1 MNALLLT
8 ALLIGQCPGGVCPA
22 PVSYSQPVASYEWR
36 KFNDDSY
43 GLMYGGMQIGLYCPS
58 RNTYWAVDTRT
69 QTYGAPQA
77 PPVEPPVKAE
87 APKSVGNIWETSGVD
102 KSKISQKER
111 YVSPNGDVTKDR
123 AFQAIGDTIPND
135 ANHLHVTFIDKDEK
149 RAIAAMEDFKKSA
162 PDVAKT
168 VHLKAYQADDPTI
181 ATSGFVTDG
190 TPTVYIQ
197 QGQKVIGREQ
207 NYPGAEAIAQAV
219 RKKQA
224 DYDPSKDPSIVGNDV
239 FNKLKALVMANPVV
253 SLIAG
258 LALLFLFKKGEKK

>member
-8 ALLIGQCPGGVCPA
+8 ALLIGQCGPNGCPA

-36 KFNDDSY
+36 KFNEDSY
-43 GLMYGGMQIGLYCPS
+43 GLFSGGMQIGLFCPS

-69 QTYGAPQA
+69 QTYGVPQA
-77 PPVEPPVKAE
+77 PPINPPVKAE
-87 APKSVGNIWETSGVD
+87 TPKSTGTMWETSGVD
-102 KSKISQKER
+102 KSRISQKER
-111 YVSPNGDVTKDR
+111 YASSSGDVSKQS
-123 AFQAIGDTIPND
+123 AFNTIGDTVPND
-135 ANHLHVTFIDKDEK
+135 SNHLHVTFIDKDEK
-149 RAIAAMEDFKKSA
+149 RAVAAMEDFKRHA

-168 VHLKAYQADDPTI
+168 VHLKAYQADDPTV

-197 QGQKVIGREQ
+197 QGQKVVGREQ

-224 DYDPSKDPSIVGNDV
+224 DYDPSKDPSIVGSDI
-239 FNKLKALVMANPVV
+239 FNKLIAVVKANPLI
-253 SLIAG
+253 SLLAG
-258 LALLFLFKKGEKK
+258 LALLFIFKKGEKK